1 MPSRSGKKDNGG
13 VCIDL
18 HNVGQYMHLTC
29 FYKANIAAV
38 LAAGRQLT
46 EVGSLEGFI
55 ELYNAWVKE
64 LEERGLLPKKKKK
77 EEEEGEGPYLLA
89 PEHFQTCDVPLSSS
103 LECMVEARE
112 AMRNFAAPFKA
123 LKGMLHTLPAFS
135 RMIDLAD
142 ATLKVKVGKERKDHV
157 FAVVDALDALGTSQT
172 MAINREFHA
181 ATRGRVLGPTQLYVL
196 TASLLALHNAADARA
211 KLVMQKGKAF
221 TSIVVDGGALPRRYA
236 RFYVDL
242 VRANSEYAEAVA
254 SALLAYMNVRDPG
267 RLYEVVR
274 GMTYA
279 LERGRLRRQ
288 EAEALMRL
296 LEHEARVKEGR

>member
-1 MPSRSGKKDNGG
+1 MPSRRRKEGSGG

-18 HNVGQYMHLTC
+18 RNVRQYMHLMC

-38 LAAGRQLT
+38 LATGLQLT
-46 EVGSLEGFI
+46 EVRNLEDFI
-55 ELYNAWVKE
+55 GRYNAWVEE
-64 LEERGLLPKKKKK
+64 LDEKKLLPKNKKK
-77 EEEEGEGPYLLA
+77 EDYLLTLT
-89 PEHFQTCDVPLSSS
+89 HFQTCNMSLSTS
-103 LECMVEARE
+103 LKCLVEARE
-112 AMRNFAAPFKA
+112 NMRNFASPFKE
-123 LKGMLHTLPAFS
+123 LREMLRTLPAFS

-142 ATLKVKVGKERKDHV
+142 ATLKVKAGKEGKDHV
-157 FAVVDALDALGTSQT
+157 FAVIDGLDALGTSQT

-221 TSIVVDGGALPRRYA
+221 TSIAVDGGALPRRYA
-236 RFYVDL
+236 GFYVDL

-274 GMTYA
+274 GMAYA
-279 LERGRLRRQ
+279 LERGRLRGQ